1 MDHLHAM
8 QEEAEK
14 CRRLIH
20 GEQAGSARAAA
31 HAKKAKRKA
40 VTARELAVEKG
51 DADEA
56 GDGDAASLDKMLS
69 LEGSSAS
76 DDDDRSSVG
85 GAESETSAAIA
96 YSSYLRTPTAASS
109 SALRSVFAA
118 ASPHESDFMSP
129 SRIPVSPD
137 SRADA
142 SHGRMP
148 AKIMSAINAARALQ
162 AFGASGFLSPPVRGT
177 GVTPVAVYRSSPQP
191 VPDKPRP
198 LRQQDTQKSFEMS
211 VASGVEDSM
220 LTPEQRMA
228 GMASRIDNFE
238 TSLGD
243 LKSMLSQLLAQQP

>member
-1 MDHLHAM
+1 MDHLHVM

-14 CRRLIH
+14 CRRLML

-40 VTARELAVEKG
+40 ATARELAFEKG
-51 DADEA
+51 DAEE
-56 GDGDAASLDKMLS
+56 GEGDAVSLDKMLS

-76 DDDDRSSVG
+76 DDEDRSSAG
-85 GAESETSAAIA
+85 GAESETSATIA

-109 SALRSVFAA
+109 SAMRSVLAA
-118 ASPHESDFMSP
+118 TSPHENDFMSP
-129 SRIPVSPD
+129 SRVPISPVG
-137 SRADA
+137 RAGA

-162 AFGASGFLSPPVRGT
+162 AFSASGFLSPPVRGT
-177 GVTPVAVYRSSPQP
+177 GMTPVAVYRSSPQP

-211 VASGVEDSM
+211 VTSGVDDSAQ
-220 LTPEQRMA
+220 TPEQRMA

-243 LKSMLSQLLAQQP
+243 LKSMLSQLLAQQQP